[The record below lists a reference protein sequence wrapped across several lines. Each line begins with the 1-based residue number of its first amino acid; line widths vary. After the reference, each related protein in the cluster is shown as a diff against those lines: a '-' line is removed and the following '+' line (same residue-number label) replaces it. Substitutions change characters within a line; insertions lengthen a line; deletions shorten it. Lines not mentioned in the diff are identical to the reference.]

1 MEKYLIL
8 AYIFCM
14 DFKILTVGEL
24 PTVTPKGAI
33 ALSVWANDTVA
44 VVNGGHTFS
53 GSSDRFDYRKPS
65 ISGSASF
72 TGQPFGSNQAHNNMM
87 PYLSVYMWKR
97 TA

>member
-1 MEKYLIL
+1 MEKNNLI
-8 AYIFCM
+8 A
-14 DFKILTVGEL
+14 VGEL

-44 VVNGGHTFS
+44 IVNGGHTFS

-72 TGQPFGSNQAHNNMM
+72 TGQPFGSNQKHNYMQ
-87 PYLSVYMWKR
+87 PYITCYMWKR